1 MGETMGEKLQQG
13 DRFPS
18 INLKLVNGGTIE
30 IPCQMSGRYVA
41 LLFYRGHW

>member
-1 MGETMGEKLQQG
+1 MGQKLQQG

-18 INLKLVNGGTIE
+18 ITLSLTSGESVTLPRE
-30 IPCQMSGRYVA
+30 MPGRYAA